1 MKIFPSRTLL
11 LLIAL
16 AFLPASAGA
25 QSNCCTC
32 SSNGTNCSACCWPDQ
47 QANCITFI
55 IGTAPPHCGCYCD
68 PLGGGEGGG
77 GCLRL
82 DSQTTIIGADRR
94 SGLEAKAHQLGGG
107 LLNPGERRDGT
118 YNFEEWALV
127 SPEGTILR
135 ASRLEFAERVH
146 ASAERY
152 RPLEKGGASATL
164 VIEDAVHPANSRQIP
179 LPSVAPIKIDA
190 DYPASLS
197 GQEIWFRVEVGK
209 DGTVDQ
215 VLLLNVPDD
224 LVAGRFA
231 RATELHL
238 LNGELGEALKLRY
251 ADEGRHRV
259 VVFGL
264 LRANTEGHLVL
275 VRSRVLLPKCCCNGS
290 RCA

>member
-1 MKIFPSRTLL
+1 MIAPSRILL

-32 SSNGTNCSACCWPDQ
+32 SAFGTNCSACCWPDQ

-55 IGTAPPHCGCYCD
+55 QGAVTHCGCYCD
-68 PLGGGEGGG
+68 PVGGGEGGG
-77 GCLRL
+77 GGVGCLRL
-82 DSQTTIIGADRR
+82 DSQTTVMGADRR
-94 SGLEAKAHQLGGG
+94 SGVEAKAHQLGGG

-127 SPEGTILR
+127 SSEGIILR

-146 ASAERY
+146 GSADRY
-152 RPLEKGGASATL
+152 SPREKGGTTSATL
-164 VIEDAVHPANSRQIP
+164 VIEDAVHPANNRQIP
-179 LPSVAPIKIDA
+179 LPSVAPIDIDA
-190 DYPASLS
+190 DYPAGLA

-209 DGTVDQ
+209 DGVVDQ

-231 RATELHL
+231 TELHL
-238 LNGELGEALKLRY
+238 LNGELGKSIRLRY
-251 ADEGRHRV
+251 SDKKRHRV
-259 VVFGL
+259 VVFGV
-264 LRANTEGHLVL
+264 LRANLEGHLVMT
-275 VRSRVLLPKCCCNGS
+275 RFRVLLPKCCCNGS